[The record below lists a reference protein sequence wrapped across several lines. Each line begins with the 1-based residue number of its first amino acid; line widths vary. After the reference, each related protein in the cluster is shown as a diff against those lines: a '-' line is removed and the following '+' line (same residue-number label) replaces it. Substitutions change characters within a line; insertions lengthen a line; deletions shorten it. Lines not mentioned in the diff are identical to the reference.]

1 MWTLKLMTM
10 IRHYVS
16 RRLAVCMRMLFICI
30 ICIDGH
36 CFWIGY
42 YKIIEMLIENGALV
56 NFRDNHGI
64 SPLYQASLYGQF
76 IFEYFFMCAFFY
88 KWLNSQMAIYSN
100 ENIWLLYCG
109 NIFFFGLK
117 KKHAIRLSKSRWK
130 IDWKWSNC

>member
-1 MWTLKLMTM
+1 MNIETDDDDTPLCFATTGGMYAYAIL
-10 IRHYVS
+10 
-16 RRLAVCMRMLFICI
+16 CI

-100 ENIWLLYCG
+100 ENIWLLYCE
-109 NIFFFGLK
+109 NNFFFLV
-117 KKHAIRLSKSRWK
+117 
-130 IDWKWSNC
+130 